1 MRGAPNV
8 IDAFAVAAI
17 AAMTIAGT
25 AGAEP
30 RPGEGTFAVVGAT
43 VHRVSAP
50 DLEGGAVLVEKGRIT
65 AVGPLS
71 AITLPVGVEQIDASG
86 LHLYPGF
93 INANSVIGL
102 VEIQSVRGTVD
113 MEEVGDLNPS
123 VRAETG
129 INPSSELI
137 PVTRANGVLLA
148 LVAARGGLISG
159 TSALVALDGWTW
171 EEMTIR
177 SPVALHVHW
186 PSMHI
191 DRARSTTQKKKE
203 EEQIAERTARI
214 RALRKAFAAG
224 ASYWRAEKARAD
236 GGAPAQKA
244 DVVWA
249 AMQPIVE
256 RKIPVVVEAD
266 DLAQIR
272 AALDWSAEEE
282 VDLVIAGG
290 RDAWQVADEL
300 AARRVPVIIGPVNR
314 LPARQYEFYDTPFT
328 LPARLEAAGVKVLF
342 STSPGGFGA
351 ANARNLPHEVG
362 KAVAFGLSREAG
374 IRSLTLTAAEVLGAG
389 DRLGSID
396 PEKDAT
402 FFLVDGDPLEVRS
415 DVRRAWISG
424 REIDLMN
431 RHRRLYDTYR
441 ARPR

>member
-1 MRGAPNV
+1 
-8 IDAFAVAAI
+8 
-17 AAMTIAGT
+17 
-25 AGAEP
+25 
-30 RPGEGTFAVVGAT
+30 
-43 VHRVSAP
+43 
-50 DLEGGAVLVEKGRIT
+50 
-65 AVGPLS
+65 
-71 AITLPVGVEQIDASG
+71 
-86 LHLYPGF
+86 
-93 INANSVIGL
+93 
-102 VEIQSVRGTVD
+102 
-113 MEEVGDLNPS
+113 

-148 LVAARGGLISG
+148 LVAARGGLITG
-159 TSALVALDGWTW
+159 TSALIALDGWTW

-177 SPVALHVHW
+177 SPVALHVNW

-214 RALRKAFAAG
+214 RELRNAFAAG
-224 ASYWRAEKARAD
+224 ASYGRAERARAN
-236 GGAPAQKA
+236 GGKVPAQKA

-249 AMQPIVE
+249 AMQPVVE

-272 AALDWSAEEE
+272 AALDWAAEEE

-290 RDAWQVADEL
+290 LDAWMVAEEL

-314 LPARQYEFYDTPFT
+314 LPARRYEFYDTPFT
-328 LPARLEAAGVKVLF
+328 LPAKLEAAGVKVLF
-342 STSPGGFGA
+342 CTSPGNFGA
-351 ANARNLPHEVG
+351 ANARNLPYEVG

-374 IRSLTLTAAEVLGAG
+374 IRSLTLTAAEAFGVS

-396 PEKDAT
+396 PGKDAT
-402 FFLVDGDPLEVRS
+402 FFLVEGDPLEIRS

-431 RHRRLYDTYR
+431 RHKRLHETYR